1 MCVVTGHFQ
10 SQNIECEC
18 GQYMMVVHT
27 CTICPP
33 FIVESRL
40 KNIISCDTLFILKER
55 KKTRVI
61 QPKTAQ
67 YMQGEISAAYA
78 SHDNQ

>member
-33 FIVESRL
+33 FIVESKTKEYYFMRHS
-40 KNIISCDTLFILKER
+40 IYTER
-55 KKTRVI
+55 KKKNTS
-61 QPKTAQ
+61 
-67 YMQGEISAAYA
+67 YSAENCAVYA
-78 SHDNQ
+78 GRNKRSVCES